1 MLMHSQLPLV
11 CVTTGHE
18 QPFFCSIMS
27 KSLYMTANQIFQY
40 NGTPIT
46 FQIGGT
52 LMVNATQMAKPFG
65 KQPIFWL
72 NNQSTKEFLA
82 QLSELRN
89 LSSADL
95 VRVTKGGNDKKL
107 QGTWMHEDVAL
118 EFARWLSPAF
128 AIWCNDRIK
137 ELLMNGTVSTR
148 TTQTDYTCNENTH
161 GSVDNLSGLLTEIE
175 EELSESISMLQ
186 HKKDRISY
194 LKYRLEREENLSAGT
209 AQSQFEQRISRLE
222 QMIQNYLSGDSGS
235 VTPVNKNPETTTHP
249 FYAKK
254 DIPCY
259 TVSEI
264 RTRFRDAM
272 LVRQMARTM
281 SRENGI
287 VVRTA
292 RLFDFLRR
300 EGWLLSTPECYNAP
314 SEESTKRGLILAAHS
329 SATGSGVKYYTPY
342 ITREGYEFF
351 SRIIMQKGGYL

>member
-11 CVTTGHE
+11 CVTAGHE

-40 NGTPIT
+40 HGNPIS
-46 FQIGGT
+46 FHKGDN
-52 LMVNATQMAKPFG
+52 LMVNATQMAKPFN
-65 KQPIFWL
+65 KSPKDFL
-72 NNQSTKEFLA
+72 KTEQSKRFIEA
-82 QLSELRN
+82 LSEVKKI
-89 LSSADL
+89 LSSDL
-95 VRVTKGGNDKKL
+95 VKVTYGNNG
-107 QGTWMHEDVAL
+107 GTWMHEDVAL

-137 ELLMNGTVSTR
+137 ELLMNGTVSTG

-186 HKKDRISY
+186 QKKDRISY
-194 LKYRLEREENLSAGT
+194 LKYRIEREETLSAGT
-209 AQSQFEQRISRLE
+209 AQSQFDQRISRLE
-222 QMIQNYLSGDSGS
+222 QMIQNYISGDNGS

>member
-1 MLMHSQLPLV
+1 
-11 CVTTGHE
+11 
-18 QPFFCSIMS
+18 
-27 KSLYMTANQIFQY
+27 
-40 NGTPIT
+40 
-46 FQIGGT
+46 
-52 LMVNATQMAKPFG
+52 MVNATEMAKPFG
-65 KQPIFWL
+65 KRPAKWL
-72 NNQSTKEFLA
+72 ELPSTKEFLMTL
-82 QLSELRN
+82 QTIRKSDSFIRTVEGK
-89 LSSADL
+89 
-95 VRVTKGGNDKKL
+95 KG
-107 QGTWMHEDVAL
+107 GTWMHEDVAL

-137 ELLMNGTVSTR
+137 ELLMKGTVSTR

-194 LKYRLEREENLSAGT
+194 LKYRLEREETLSEGT

-222 QMIQNYLSGDSGS
+222 QMIQNYLSGDNGS

-329 SATGSGVKYYTPY
+329 SATVKYVFRKVTK
-342 ITREGYEFF
+342 R
-351 SRIIMQKGGYL
+351 S

>member
-1 MLMHSQLPLV
+1 
-11 CVTTGHE
+11 
-18 QPFFCSIMS
+18 
-27 KSLYMTANQIFQY
+27 MTANQIFQY
-40 NGTPIT
+40 HGNPIS
-46 FQIGGT
+46 FHKGDN
-52 LMVNATQMAKPFG
+52 LMVNATQMAKPFN
-65 KQPIFWL
+65 KSPKDFL
-72 NNQSTKEFLA
+72 KTEQSKRFIEA
-82 QLSELRN
+82 LSEVKKI
-89 LSSADL
+89 LSSDL
-95 VRVTKGGNDKKL
+95 VKVTYGNNG
-107 QGTWMHEDVAL
+107 GTWMHEDVAL

-137 ELLMNGTVSTR
+137 ELLMKGTVSTG
-148 TTQTDYTCNENTH
+148 TTQTDYTCTENTH

-175 EELSESISMLQ
+175 EELSESISMIQ

-194 LKYRLEREENLSAGT
+194 LKYRLEREETLSAGT

-222 QMIQNYLSGDSGS
+222 QMIQNYLSGDNGS

-249 FYAKK
+249 FYEKK

-292 RLFDFLRR
+292 RLFNFLRR

>member
-1 MLMHSQLPLV
+1 
-11 CVTTGHE
+11 
-18 QPFFCSIMS
+18 
-27 KSLYMTANQIFQY
+27 MTANQIFQY
-40 NGTPIT
+40 HGNPIS
-46 FQIGGT
+46 FHKGDN
-52 LMVNATQMAKPFG
+52 LMVNATQMAKPFN
-65 KQPIFWL
+65 KSPKDFL
-72 NNQSTKEFLA
+72 KTEQSKRFIEA
-82 QLSELRN
+82 LSEVKKI
-89 LSSADL
+89 LSSDL
-95 VRVTKGGNDKKL
+95 VKVTYGNNG
-107 QGTWMHEDVAL
+107 GTWMHEDVAL

-137 ELLMNGTVSTR
+137 ELLMKGTVSTG
-148 TTQTDYTCNENTH
+148 TTQTDYTCTENTH

-194 LKYRLEREENLSAGT
+194 LKYRLEREETLSEGT

>member
-1 MLMHSQLPLV
+1 
-11 CVTTGHE
+11 
-18 QPFFCSIMS
+18 
-27 KSLYMTANQIFQY
+27 MTANQIFQY
-40 NGTPIT
+40 HGNPIS
-46 FQIGGT
+46 FHKGDN
-52 LMVNATQMAKPFG
+52 LMVNATQMAKPFN
-65 KQPIFWL
+65 KSPKDFL
-72 NNQSTKEFLA
+72 KTEQSKRFIEA
-82 QLSELRN
+82 LSEVKKI
-89 LSSADL
+89 LSSDL
-95 VRVTKGGNDKKL
+95 VKVTYGNNG
-107 QGTWMHEDVAL
+107 GTWMHEDVAL

-137 ELLMNGTVSTR
+137 ELLMKGTVSTG
-148 TTQTDYTCNENTH
+148 TTQTDYTCTENTH

-194 LKYRLEREENLSAGT
+194 LKYRLEREETLSAGT

-222 QMIQNYLSGDSGS
+222 QMIQNYLSGDNGS

>member
-11 CVTTGHE
+11 CVTAGHE

-40 NGTPIT
+40 HGNPIS
-46 FQIGGT
+46 FHKGDN
-52 LMVNATQMAKPFG
+52 LMVNATQMAKPFN
-65 KQPIFWL
+65 KSPKDFL
-72 NNQSTKEFLA
+72 KTEQSKRFIEA
-82 QLSELRN
+82 LSEVKKI
-89 LSSADL
+89 LSSDL
-95 VRVTKGGNDKKL
+95 VKVTYGNNG
-107 QGTWMHEDVAL
+107 GTWMHEDVAL

-137 ELLMNGTVSTR
+137 ELLMKGTVSTG
-148 TTQTDYTCNENTH
+148 TTQTDYTSNENTH

-194 LKYRLEREENLSAGT
+194 LKYRLEREETLSAGT

>member
-1 MLMHSQLPLV
+1 
-11 CVTTGHE
+11 
-18 QPFFCSIMS
+18 
-27 KSLYMTANQIFQY
+27 MTANQIFQY
-40 NGTPIT
+40 HGNPIS
-46 FQIGGT
+46 FHKGDN
-52 LMVNATQMAKPFG
+52 LMVNATQMAKPFN
-65 KQPIFWL
+65 KSPKDFL
-72 NNQSTKEFLA
+72 KTEQSKRFIEA
-82 QLSELRN
+82 LSEVKKI
-89 LSSADL
+89 LSSDL
-95 VRVTKGGNDKKL
+95 VKVTYGNNG
-107 QGTWMHEDVAL
+107 GTWMHEDVAL

-137 ELLMNGTVSTR
+137 ELLMKGTVSTG
-148 TTQTDYTCNENTH
+148 TTQTDYTCTENTY

-194 LKYRLEREENLSAGT
+194 LKYRLEREETLSAGT
-209 AQSQFEQRISRLE
+209 TQSQFEQRISRLE
-222 QMIQNYLSGDSGS
+222 QMIQNYLSGDNGS

>member
-1 MLMHSQLPLV
+1 MATNQILTKQSSDNEIRSYFNAILEL
-11 CVTTGHE
+11 
-18 QPFFCSIMS
+18 S
-27 KSLYMTANQIFQY
+27 KSD
-40 NGTPIT
+40 
-46 FQIGGT
+46 
-52 LMVNATQMAKPFG
+52 
-65 KQPIFWL
+65 
-72 NNQSTKEFLA
+72 KEFPVNLDEVWMLVYNRKEEA
-82 QLSELRN
+82 VRSLTTSDLFIQGVDYQILRRN
-89 LSSADL
+89 AENSKRGRPASDYYLT
-95 VRVTKGGNDKKL
+95 VPC
-107 QGTWMHEDVAL
+107 L
-118 EFARWLSPAF
+118 EFFIARKVRAVFDIYRQVFHYQISKSF
-128 AIWCNDRIK
+128 
-137 ELLMNGTVSTR
+137 STG

-194 LKYRLEREENLSAGT
+194 LKYRLEREGNLSAGT

-222 QMIQNYLSGDSGS
+222 QMIQNYLSGDNGS

-272 LVRQMARTM
+272 LVRQMARTI

>member
-11 CVTTGHE
+11 CVTAGHE

-40 NGTPIT
+40 HGNPIS
-46 FQIGGT
+46 FHKGDN
-52 LMVNATQMAKPFG
+52 LMVNATQMAKPFN
-65 KQPIFWL
+65 KSPKDFL
-72 NNQSTKEFLA
+72 KTEQSKRFIEA
-82 QLSELRN
+82 LSEVKKI
-89 LSSADL
+89 LSSDL
-95 VRVTKGGNDKKL
+95 VKVTYGNNG
-107 QGTWMHEDVAL
+107 GTWMHEDVAI

-137 ELLMNGTVSTR
+137 ELLMKGTVSTG

-194 LKYRLEREENLSAGT
+194 LKYRLEREETLSAGT

-222 QMIQNYLSGDSGS
+222 QMIQNYLSGDNGS

>member
-1 MLMHSQLPLV
+1 
-11 CVTTGHE
+11 
-18 QPFFCSIMS
+18 
-27 KSLYMTANQIFQY
+27 
-40 NGTPIT
+40 
-46 FQIGGT
+46 
-52 LMVNATQMAKPFG
+52 
-65 KQPIFWL
+65 
-72 NNQSTKEFLA
+72 
-82 QLSELRN
+82 
-89 LSSADL
+89 
-95 VRVTKGGNDKKL
+95 
-107 QGTWMHEDVAL
+107 MHEDVAL

-194 LKYRLEREENLSAGT
+194 LKYRLEREETLSAGT

-272 LVRQMARTM
+272 LVRQMTRTM

>member
-1 MLMHSQLPLV
+1 MLNNSQ
-11 CVTTGHE
+11 
-18 QPFFCSIMS
+18 S
-27 KSLYMTANQIFQY
+27 QIFQY
-40 NGTPIT
+40 NGSPIS
-46 FQIGGT
+46 FQKGSSV
-52 LMVNATQMAKPFG
+52 MVNATEMAKPFG
-65 KQPIFWL
+65 KRPAKWL
-72 NNQSTKEFLA
+72 ELPSTKEFLMTL
-82 QLSELRN
+82 QTIRKSDSFIRTVEGK
-89 LSSADL
+89 
-95 VRVTKGGNDKKL
+95 KG
-107 QGTWMHEDVAL
+107 GTWMHEDVAL

-137 ELLMNGTVSTR
+137 ELLMKGTVSTGN
-148 TTQTDYTCNENTH
+148 TQTDYTCNENTH
-161 GSVDNLSGLLTEIE
+161 GSVENLSRLLTEIE

-194 LKYRLEREENLSAGT
+194 LKYRLEREETLSGGT
-209 AQSQFEQRISRLE
+209 TQSQFEQRISRLE
-222 QMIQNYLSGDSGS
+222 QMIQNYLSGDNGS

>member
-11 CVTTGHE
+11 CVTAGHE

-40 NGTPIT
+40 HGNPIS
-46 FQIGGT
+46 FHKGDN
-52 LMVNATQMAKPFG
+52 LMVNATQMAKPFN
-65 KQPIFWL
+65 KSPKDFL
-72 NNQSTKEFLA
+72 KTEQSKRFIEA
-82 QLSELRN
+82 LSEVKKI
-89 LSSADL
+89 LSSDL
-95 VRVTKGGNDKKL
+95 VKVTYGNNG
-107 QGTWMHEDVAL
+107 GTWMHEDVAI

-137 ELLMNGTVSTR
+137 ELLMKGTVSTR

-194 LKYRLEREENLSAGT
+194 LKYRLEREETLSAGT

>member
-11 CVTTGHE
+11 CVTAGHE

-40 NGTPIT
+40 HGNPIS
-46 FQIGGT
+46 FHKGDN
-52 LMVNATQMAKPFG
+52 LMVNATQMAKPFN
-65 KQPIFWL
+65 KSPKDFL
-72 NNQSTKEFLA
+72 KTEQSKRFIEA
-82 QLSELRN
+82 LSEVKKI
-89 LSSADL
+89 LSSDL
-95 VRVTKGGNDKKL
+95 VKVTYGNNG
-107 QGTWMHEDVAL
+107 GTWMHEDVAL

-137 ELLMNGTVSTR
+137 ELLMKGTVSTG
-148 TTQTDYTCNENTH
+148 TTQTDYTCTENTH

-194 LKYRLEREENLSAGT
+194 LKYRLEREETLSAGT

-222 QMIQNYLSGDSGS
+222 QMIQNYLSGDNGS

>member
-1 MLMHSQLPLV
+1 
-11 CVTTGHE
+11 
-18 QPFFCSIMS
+18 
-27 KSLYMTANQIFQY
+27 
-40 NGTPIT
+40 
-46 FQIGGT
+46 
-52 LMVNATQMAKPFG
+52 
-65 KQPIFWL
+65 
-72 NNQSTKEFLA
+72 
-82 QLSELRN
+82 
-89 LSSADL
+89 
-95 VRVTKGGNDKKL
+95 
-107 QGTWMHEDVAL
+107 MHEDVAL

-137 ELLMNGTVSTR
+137 ELLMNGTVSTG
-148 TTQTDYTCNENTH
+148 TTQTDYTCNENAH

-194 LKYRLEREENLSAGT
+194 LKYRLEREETLSEGT

-222 QMIQNYLSGDSGS
+222 QMIQNYLSGDNGS